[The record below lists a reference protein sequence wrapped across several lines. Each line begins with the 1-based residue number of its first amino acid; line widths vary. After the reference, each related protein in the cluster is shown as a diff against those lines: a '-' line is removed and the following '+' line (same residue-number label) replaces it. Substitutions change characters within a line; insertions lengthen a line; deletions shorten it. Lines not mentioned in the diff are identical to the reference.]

1 MPESTMHSAR
11 LFEQARHTI
20 PGGVNSPVR
29 AFNGV
34 GGTPRFIARADGA
47 YLYDVDGRGYIDYIG
62 SWGPMLLG
70 HNHPTIKEAV
80 LAAVER
86 GLSYGAPTEI
96 EVRMAETIRSILPSM
111 EMTRMV
117 NSGTEA
123 P

>member
-1 MPESTMHSAR
+1 MNSQPLRSAQ
-11 LFEQARHTI
+11 LFDQARHTI

-34 GGTPRFIARADGA
+34 GGTPRFIERADGA
-47 YLYDVDGRGYIDYIG
+47 YLYDVDGQRYIDYIG

-70 HNHPTIKEAV
+70 HNHPQIKQAV

-96 EVRMAETIRSILPSM
+96 EVRKSESFRAIVR
-111 EMTRMV
+111 
-117 NSGTEA
+117 
-123 P
+123 